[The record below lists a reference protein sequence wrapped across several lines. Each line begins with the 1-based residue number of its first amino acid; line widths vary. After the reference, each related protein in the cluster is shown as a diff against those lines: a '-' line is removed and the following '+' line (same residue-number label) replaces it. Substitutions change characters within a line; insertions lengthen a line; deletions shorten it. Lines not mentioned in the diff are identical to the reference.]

1 MSDKG
6 SITNKKRSK
15 PNRLLV
21 GFVALTILI
30 ILFGLAFLISGR
42 EVIER
47 PVLVVFILF
56 AWFGLLAGMAIGSS

>member
-6 SITNKKRSK
+6 IITNKKRNK